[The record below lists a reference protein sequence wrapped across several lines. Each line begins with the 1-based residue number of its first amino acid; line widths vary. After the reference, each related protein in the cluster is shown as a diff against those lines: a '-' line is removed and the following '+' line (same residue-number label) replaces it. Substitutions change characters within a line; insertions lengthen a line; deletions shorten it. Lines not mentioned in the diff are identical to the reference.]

1 MLIGEETSGNIGEAT
16 PTSQNYTRLGL
27 RRSAA
32 ETNSETIWKTTY
44 GVIQSMDWGHILSER
59 AHATRGKRE
68 NEKISQKTIGL
79 GLLIGLQANTSI
91 LTDEGKF

>member
-44 GVIQSMDWGHILSER
+44 GVIQSMD
-59 AHATRGKRE
+59 
-68 NEKISQKTIGL
+68 
-79 GLLIGLQANTSI
+79 
-91 LTDEGKF
+91 